1 MTRAENRAYDRR
13 AKARAR
19 RRLEAME
26 RAITIGPEPTRKP
39 SPKSVGY
46 VATTRKPCRCE
57 TIWGG
62 TTLKGL
68 GVKGKYRRTR
78 QEHIQNDKEKRD
90 GKA

>member
-19 RRLEAME
+19 RRLETDE
-26 RAITIGPEPTRKP
+26 RQMTFGAEPARDVDA
-39 SPKSVGY
+39 KSVGRI
-46 VATTRKPCRCE
+46 AATRKPCHCE

-78 QEHIQNDKEKRD
+78 KEHIQNEKEKRD